1 MKVTLPE
8 AYIFD
13 ILSIYEVKY
22 LKAKQNKSIHLDNF
36 NYLLFEIEAQ
46 IGKELLN
53 NIIYSIEYKDL
64 LKANMETFN
73 LVDLVKTN
81 PCLGRE
87 VDSSNYKRFLAKK
100 SLQKKFFTNDY
111 LEVKIGYINEQ
122 QG

>member
-22 LKAKQNKSIHLDNF
+22 IKAKEDKPMHLNNF
-36 NYLLFEIEAQ
+36 NGLLLEIEQ
-46 IGKELLN
+46 QVGKELLN
-53 NIIYSIEYKDL
+53 NIIHSKEYEDL
-64 LKANMETFN
+64 LKANTETFN

-111 LEVKIGYINEQ
+111 SELKIGYINEP
-122 QG
+122 